1 MKEPVS
7 VWRDSTMDTRPP
19 PALARLRLTLWAL
32 IAVFLLVMAIGTASL
47 LGSLR
52 RAALNDAQA
61 QVMRFATV
69 VSAVANR
76 TFLSIDRLLVST
88 DDLLDLSGLMVGW
101 ERGNATSALLRSTL
115 RQMQIVRTLVLMD
128 VYGQVLASSDPE
140 GARLR
145 LQLPEGLLANLR
157 TATAPVLVVSDP
169 ATGADDIGEVLYF
182 ARYFQLASGER
193 IVAMAEVPV
202 SALVPM
208 MAQGID
214 IQGLEVTLERSNGAL
229 LLGMPRSSVQ
239 AGARL
244 QALPLPPD
252 SGAAKA
258 GAGAWSGW
266 GRPTRL
272 SQRPG
277 LVVAS
282 TVLYHDLW
290 LTASLPLQDA
300 LQPWQGERRSVLVL
314 ALVLVLVALLGGSLT
329 QAYFTR
335 ARRARRAL
343 AEAKTTLDQ
352 ALESMVSGFLLL
364 DARHRVL
371 QWNRRFEEFFPW
383 LSPTMAPHLPFRQVL
398 EATAV
403 HHLPHAGSQELE
415 RWLEH
420 RLHLQ
425 ASSHGPHE
433 QTLPNGRVVQIIERP
448 TPQGGIVISYQDVTD
463 LRRASAE
470 IETLAF
476 YDPLTGLPNRR
487 LLLERLRQALQQS
500 AGSGRFGAVLFL
512 DLNQFKLLNDTQ
524 GHEVGDLLLQQVAE
538 RLRQS
543 VRETDT
549 VARLGGDEFVVVL
562 VELASDTDGAVALA
576 QRLGEKLIAGLSL
589 PYALGA
595 QPYQGACSVGA
606 TLFGQG
612 PHSAA
617 ELLKQ
622 ADIAMYA
629 VKTQARGNGL
639 CFFDPQMQALITQR
653 AQMQGDLRHALE
665 RNELVLHYQPQFA
678 LDGRM
683 VGAEAL
689 LRWRHPAHGMVA
701 PAEFIPMAEECGLIV
716 PIGWWVLHSACEQ
729 LARWRSEAGRAHLS
743 VSVNVSARQLRQ
755 SDFVERVT
763 QAMRRSHVR
772 PQRLKLELTESLVLD
787 NVQDTVDKM
796 LQLRQRGVQ
805 FSVDDFGTGYSSLA
819 YLTRLPLHEL
829 KIDQSFVRNL
839 GQRPTD
845 DVIVQTIIGMASNL
859 GLQVIAEGVETHEQK
874 NFLARHGCHTY
885 QGYLLGRPMP
895 VAELEALLPKSQGL
909 STVL

>member
-128 VYGQVLASSDPE
+128 AHGQVLASSDPE

-239 AGARL
+239 AGARP

-258 GAGAWSGW
+258 GAGAGSGW
-266 GRPTRL
+266 GRPARL

-300 LQPWQGERRSVLVL
+300 LQPWQGERRSVLAL

-562 VELASDTDGAVALA
+562 QNLSGDASEAATQA
-576 QRLGEKLIAGLSL
+576 RTLGETILARLR
-589 PYALGA
+589 
-595 QPYQGACSVGA
+595 QPYDLAGHEHHSSASVGV
-606 TLFGQG
+606 TLLS
-612 PHSAA
+612 HHHDSVD
-617 ELLKQ
+617 EVLKQ
-622 ADIAMYA
+622 ADMAMYRA
-629 VKTQARGNGL
+629 KDAGRNTLR
-639 CFFDPQMQALITQR
+639 FFDPDMQQEVNRRAMMEAALHN
-653 AQMQGDLRHALE
+653 GLRLSQF
-665 RNELVLHYQPQFA
+665 LLLYQPQVDDQA
-678 LDGRM
+678 R
-683 VGAEAL
+683 VTGAEAL
-689 LRWRHPAHGMVA
+689 VRWLHPLQGLVP
-701 PAEFIPMAEECGLIV
+701 PAEFIPLAEECGLIL
-716 PIGWWVLHSACEQ
+716 PLGEWVMETAMRQQAQWRTDPALESLC
-729 LARWRSEAGRAHLS
+729 LAI
-743 VSVNVSARQLRQ
+743 NVSARQFLQ
-755 SDFVERVT
+755 EDFVERVL
-763 QAMRRSHVR
+763 SLV
-772 PQRLKLELTESLVLD
+772 QRTGADPTRIKLELTESLLLANVD
-787 NVQDTVDKM
+787 NVIATM
-796 LQLRQRGVQ
+796 HALRAHGLG
-805 FSVDDFGTGYSSLA
+805 FSLDDFGTGYSSLS
-819 YLTRLPLHEL
+819 YLKRLPLDQI
-829 KIDQSFVRNL
+829 KIDQGFVRGVL
-839 GQRPTD
+839 QHPSDAAIAR
-845 DVIVQTIIGMASNL
+845 TIIALADSL
-859 GLQVIAEGVETHEQK
+859 GLGVIAEGVETAEHHA
-874 NFLARHGCHTY
+874 FLLQHGCKAF
-885 QGYLLGRPMP
+885 QGYLFGRPM
-895 VAELEALLPKSQGL
+895 ALDEFERRAKQA
-909 STVL
+909 T